1 VHEHA
6 GLAAGG
12 RDRVPCGVG
21 GDRAV
26 ATLAVERLVARVH
39 VGRRERHDR
48 CGDVGSLDAA
58 HQLTTTTTVPVIGYV
73 LR

>member
-1 VHEHA
+1 MHEHA
-6 GLAAGG
+6 GLAACG
-12 RDRVPCGVG
+12 RDRVPGGVAG
-21 GDRAV
+21 HRAV

-39 VGRRERHDR
+39 VGRVERHDR
-48 CGDVGSLDAA
+48 RGDVRALNVG